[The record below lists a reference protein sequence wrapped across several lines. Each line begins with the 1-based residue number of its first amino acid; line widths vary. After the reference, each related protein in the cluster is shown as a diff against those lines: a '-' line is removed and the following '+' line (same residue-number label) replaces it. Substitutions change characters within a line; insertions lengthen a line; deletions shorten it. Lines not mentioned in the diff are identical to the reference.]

1 MCHLTLSWLL
11 FSSIMSSML
20 KRHLCDFSR
29 PIRLFLGSF
38 LWRLLPNAHSTLPL
52 KCFYECEH
60 LHNRA
65 LVSVLATG
73 RNSTNFLYKE
83 RDPCAFVND
92 MDNKNFSL
100 FSNSH
105 SKDEKETVFF
115 FFTLMFVTTKNHW
128 LAKLRLTE
136 NWSEVRRGFCTME
149 LMTNLNG
156 INMIENDAC
165 ILNIQKL
172 SNPFFWRTHRMKI
185 SDFLTKTL
193 KSQLKSFQI

>member
-11 FSSIMSSML
+11 LSML
-20 KRHLCDFSR
+20 KYHLYDFSR

-38 LWRLLPNAHSTLPL
+38 LWRLLLLAMLHPSSE
-52 KCFYECEH
+52 CFYECEH

-105 SKDEKETVFF
+105 SKDEKETVF

>member
-1 MCHLTLSWLL
+1 MTT
-11 FSSIMSSML
+11 FFQYIMSSML
-20 KRHLCDFSR
+20 KCHLCDFSR

-38 LWRLLPNAHSTLPL
+38 LWRLLLNAHSTLPL
-52 KCFYECEH
+52 ECFYECEH

-115 FFTLMFVTTKNHW
+115 FTLMFVTTKNHW

-136 NWSEVRRGFCTME
+136 NWSEGFFP
-149 LMTNLNG
+149 LLHNG
-156 INMIENDAC
+156 
-165 ILNIQKL
+165 
-172 SNPFFWRTHRMKI
+172 TH
-185 SDFLTKTL
+185 D
-193 KSQLKSFQI
+193 KSQWAKHDRKWCMRFEYTKNMVDVVFCIKTIQL